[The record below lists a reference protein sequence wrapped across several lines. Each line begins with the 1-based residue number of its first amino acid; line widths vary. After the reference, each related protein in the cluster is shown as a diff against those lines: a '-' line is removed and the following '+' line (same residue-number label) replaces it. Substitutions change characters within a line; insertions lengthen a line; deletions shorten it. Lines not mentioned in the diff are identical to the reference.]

1 MAQGW
6 LKLYR
11 ELMEKPIWF
20 QSTPE
25 QKTIL
30 ITLLMMANH
39 EGKEWD
45 WQGKSYQVSP
55 GQFVTSLEK
64 IAEKAGKGITTK
76 NVRTA
81 LVKFEKLGFLANE
94 SAKTGRL
101 ITIVNWGLYQS
112 DEEKAGKEI
121 DRQVAK
127 TWQTG
132 GKQVAN
138 NQAPNKNK
146 EYKNDKNVK
155 NKEKDVY
162 TPSAEAR
169 ELFDHWNEQKIVV
182 HRELTEE
189 MAKAIEKALRQYGGN
204 RCGEAIDLYSD
215 AYYNEGFYYNHK
227 WTLAKFMTQSNGM
240 KDWLED
246 GQRYV
251 EYNDYLDQPA
261 D

>member
-1 MAQGW
+1 M
-6 LKLYR
+6 
-11 ELMEKPIWF
+11 
-20 QSTPE
+20 
-25 QKTIL
+25 
-30 ITLLMMANH
+30 
-39 EGKEWD
+39 
-45 WQGKSYQVSP
+45 
-55 GQFVTSLEK
+55 
-64 IAEKAGKGITTK
+64 
-76 NVRTA
+76 
-81 LVKFEKLGFLANE
+81 
-94 SAKTGRL
+94 
-101 ITIVNWGLYQS
+101 
-112 DEEKAGKEI
+112 
-121 DRQVAK
+121 
-127 TWQTG
+127 
-132 GKQVAN
+132 AN

-215 AYYNEGFYYNHK
+215 AYYDEGFYYNHK